1 MNTMLDEHTTIIARD
16 GSTWTEPTVMEG
28 GTSELLR
35 GDAISG
41 DRYWSREFMQ
51 KEWDHMWTRVWHIGA
66 RLAEMEQ
73 AGDYVVHNFMQESV
87 LIVRQDDASFRAFY
101 NVCPHRGNRL
111 VWGDAGG
118 MQRFS
123 CAYHGWEFGKDGQL
137 LSAPDPENFRD
148 GSPCGKVKLT
158 ELKCDTWG
166 GFVWY
171 SMDPEAK
178 PLIEYLAPLPSHFA
192 NRDMANMKRIVW
204 RKVEVD
210 CNWKF
215 ASDNFNESY
224 HVRIVHPSMG
234 VYVVEDYT
242 GHSFEMYATGHNR
255 ALELGQPSS
264 RYVSDNNYWE
274 TLLTTWDLD
283 PADYA
288 GRPGEARLALQQQKR
303 KLGPARGHE
312 YMAKL
317 ADDELTDFFHYT
329 AFPNLTITGT
339 PMDGAIHIFRTEP
352 HPTDP
357 EKCTFEYWGLY
368 PEIKGAESI
377 MTVGG
382 PQPWE
387 EAEPDILTFGVDEVG
402 DFIDEDLSVAVN
414 QQKGLHSRGYR
425 DALLTEQ
432 EARVRRFHEVLNDYI
447 ADRR

>member
-1 MNTMLDEHTTIIARD
+1 MNKKFEERVSIMARNGD
-16 GSTWTEPTVMEG
+16 TWTEPAVMDG
-28 GTSELLR
+28 GSSEVLR
-35 GDAISG
+35 GDVISG

-66 RLAEMEQ
+66 RVAELMES
-73 AGDYVVHNFMQESV
+73 GDYVVHNFMQESV
-87 LIVRQDDASFRAFY
+87 LIVRQDDDSIRAFY

-111 VWGDAGG
+111 VWGDVGG
-118 MQRFS
+118 MQSFS
-123 CAYHGWEFGKDGQL
+123 CAYHGWAFGKNGQL
-137 LSAPDPENFRD
+137 QHAPDPENFRH
-148 GSPCGKVKLT
+148 GTPCGKVSLV
-158 ELKCDTWG
+158 ELKCEVWG

-171 SMDPEAK
+171 NMDPGAR
-178 PLIEYLAPLPSHFA
+178 PLLQYLDPLPQHFA
-192 NRDMANMKRIVW
+192 NRELDKMKRIVW
-204 RKVEVD
+204 RKIGVN

-224 HVRIVHPSMG
+224 HVRIVHPTMG
-234 VYVVEDYT
+234 VYVVEDYS
-242 GHSFEMYATGHNR
+242 GHSFEMYANGHNR

-264 RYVSDNNYWE
+264 RFVTQNDYWE
-274 TLLTTWDLD
+274 NLLKAWELD
-283 PADYA
+283 PAEYA
-288 GRPGEARLALQQQKR
+288 GRAADARLALQAQKR
-303 KLGPARGHE
+303 KLGEARGHE

-317 ADDELTDFFHYT
+317 TDDELTDFFHYT

-339 PMDGAIHIFRTEP
+339 PMDGAVHIFRTEP

-368 PEIKGAESI
+368 PEIKGAETI
-377 MTVGG
+377 ATVSG
-382 PQPWE
+382 PRPWE
-387 EAEPDILTFGVDEVG
+387 EAEPEILTYGIDEVG

-425 DALLTEQ
+425 DAMLAEQ